1 MIISSNYKSRPLI
14 FCPKTHCYYSQLTTL
29 PYFRI
34 LRSWLLKS
42 RNMKQSRNGPQ
53 SSNNPFRHCENVR
66 RPWHLRRNVSC
77 SSSSNSERDRRQITS
92 ESLQKIAEDLLRL
105 QSLVRQQRALTRSG
119 NVNRG
124 SDSDSQ
130 TENRD
135 NENQEMEQIRE
146 TTRLRAR

>member
-1 MIISSNYKSRPLI
+1 
-14 FCPKTHCYYSQLTTL
+14 
-29 PYFRI
+29 
-34 LRSWLLKS
+34 
-42 RNMKQSRNGPQ
+42 MKQSRIGSQ
-53 SSNNPFRHCENVR
+53 SPNNPFRHCENVR
-66 RPWHLRRNVSC
+66 RPWHLRRNAPGSSS
-77 SSSSNSERDRRQITS
+77 SSSSNSDRDRRQTTS

-105 QSLVRQQRALTRSG
+105 QSLVRQQRALTRSS

-130 TENRD
+130 SENRD